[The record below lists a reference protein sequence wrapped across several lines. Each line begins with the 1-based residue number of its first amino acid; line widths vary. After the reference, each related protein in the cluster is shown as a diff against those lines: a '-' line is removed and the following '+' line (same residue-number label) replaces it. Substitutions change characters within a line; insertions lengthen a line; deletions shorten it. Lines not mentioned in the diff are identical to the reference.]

1 MIPLS
6 FAQQRLWF
14 LDQMEG
20 PSATYHIPL
29 AVRMR
34 GALDRAALRGAL
46 ADVVARHE
54 VLRTLFP
61 AQEGTPYQSILAEED
76 VDLPLPVIPVT
87 EDALAGTLGE
97 LAAKTFDLAHDLP
110 LRATLLELA
119 PEDHVLLL
127 VVHHIASDGWSN
139 APLMRDLGIAYGARI
154 EGGAPDWEPLPVQY
168 ADYTLWQQ
176 EVLGD
181 ADDPGS
187 VLSSQLGYWKDALAG
202 LPDEV
207 SLPADR
213 PRPVVASYRGAT
225 HTVSCPAGT
234 HRALTALARE
244 TGTTFFM
251 AAQAAV
257 AALLTR
263 SGAGTDIVIGSPVT
277 GRGDEALDDL
287 VGFFVNTLVLRTD
300 TGGDPSFRELLR
312 RAQKTDLAAWAHQDM
327 PFDRL
332 VEVLNPERSASRHP
346 LFQVMLTVGQS
357 LDAAAPE
364 LGFLET
370 SLVIPELRIAKFD
383 LTFGFQ
389 ERARGDG
396 DPAGFD
402 IVAEYATDLYD
413 ARTVRAVLDRLTRL
427 LTAVAETPDTPI
439 GELDVLAADER
450 RQLDTWAGPRTRAP
464 QLSLDQLFSGKAAA
478 TPDAVALVH
487 EEQRITYAELDI
499 WSNRLARHLTARGV
513 TPGSLV
519 AIHLERSPLL
529 IASLLAVLKAGAGYT
544 LLDPQFPLER
554 LNKALEQTGPSVVIS
569 QAYLPALEHTAP
581 LIDLTADATVIAATS
596 GAAVE
601 TSGHPE
607 AVACIM
613 FTSGSTGTPKGVAAS
628 HRALA
633 ATFLGPDYLHF
644 GPEQS
649 YLQCSPIS
657 WDAFALEVFGPLLH
671 GGTCVL
677 QPGQHTDP
685 HQIVELVER
694 HRITTLQMSA
704 SLFNHMLDEHPAV
717 FDVVREAMTAGEAA
731 SPTHTARALADHP
744 HLHLINGYGPAESMG
759 FTTTH
764 PITADTTD
772 ATTIPIGSPVTGK
785 NAYVLG
791 PNLELL
797 PPNTPGELYVAGH
810 GLAHGYIGQP
820 ALTADRFTANPYG
833 PPGSRMYRTG
843 DLARWNH
850 RGELEYL
857 GRADQQLKLRGFRI
871 EPGEIENVLRAHPSV
886 AQAAVGVRE
895 VRPGDKRL
903 VAYVVPVAGGRIEP
917 EALRRHAESALAD
930 YMVPA
935 VFMALDVLP
944 LTVNGKLDQRALPQ
958 PSLQGHTTD
967 GRAPRT
973 PAEEVLCTVFAEV
986 LGLPSA
992 SVDDDF
998 FRRGGHSLLATR
1010 LVSRVREIFGVRLL
1024 VRDLF
1029 RYPTVAALAERIAG
1043 DRAEASRPA
1052 LVAGERPARLP
1063 LSPAQ
1068 RRLWFLDQM
1077 EGPSATYNIPM
1088 AIRLTGDLDR
1098 AALRGALAD
1107 VVGRHEAL
1115 RTLFP
1120 AEHGEPRQQI
1130 VPADR
1135 AEVPFT
1141 VLGADEDTLAA
1152 RISEQAGRPFALD
1165 SELPLRGVL
1174 FELAPDHHVLLLVV
1188 HHIVSDGWSNTPLM
1202 RDLGTAYS
1210 ARVEGAAPGWEPL
1223 PAQYAD
1229 YTLWQQAL
1237 LGDADDPDSLIA
1249 AQLGHWRNA
1258 LEAVPDE
1265 VTLPADRPRPV
1276 VASYRGAT
1284 HTVSCPAETHRA
1296 LTALAR
1302 ETGTTFLMV
1311 AQAAVA
1317 ALLTRSGAGTDIVL
1331 GSPVTGRAD
1340 QALDDLV
1347 GFFVNTLVLRTDTS
1361 GAPSFR
1367 ELLRRARDTDLAAW
1381 AHQDV
1386 PFDRLVEAL
1395 NPERSA
1401 SRHPLFQVMLTVGQS
1416 LGSGPELDGLE
1427 TEFVVPELR
1436 IAKFD
1441 LTFGFEEHLAE
1452 DGGSAGFDI
1461 CVEYATDLYDA
1472 GTVRAAVARLV
1483 RLLGAA
1489 AEAPDLPFGRLE
1501 ILGEEERGRLT
1512 ALAGPDTSAP
1522 RLSLDRLFSE
1532 RAARVPDSVALVH
1545 EEQRITYAELDIWS
1559 NRLARHLTARGVRPG
1574 GLVAIHLER
1583 SPLLIASLLAV
1594 LKAGAGYTLLDP
1606 QFPLERLNGVLAQTD
1621 PAAVISQAYLPA
1633 LEHAAPL
1640 IDLTADATVIA
1651 ATSGA
1656 AVETSGHPE
1665 AVACIMFTSGST
1677 GTPKGVAA
1685 SHRALAATFLG
1696 PEYLHFGPEQSYLQC
1711 SPISWDAF
1719 ALEVFGPL
1727 LHGGT
1732 CVLQPGQHTDPHQ
1745 IVELVERHRITTL
1758 QMSASLFNHMLDEHP
1773 AVFDVVREAMTAGE
1787 AASPTHTARAL
1798 ADHPHLH
1805 LINGYGPAESMGFTT
1820 THPITADTTDATT
1833 IPIGS
1838 PVTGKNAYVLGPN
1851 LELLPPNTPGELY
1864 VAGHGLA
1871 HGYIGQPALTAD
1883 RFTANPYGPPGSR
1896 MYRTGDLARWNHRGE
1911 LEYLGRADQQLKLRG
1926 FRIEPGEIEN
1936 VLRGHPSVAQA
1947 AVVIGEI
1954 RPGNKGLIAYVTP
1967 LDGAR
1972 IDIAGLRA
1980 HASVSLPDH
1989 MIPAAYVPLDV
2000 LPRTTNGKLDRR
2012 ALPQP
2017 DPDDQP
2023 RTGRGPR
2030 TPAEEVLCTL
2040 FAEVL
2045 GLSSAA
2051 VDDDFFHRGGHS
2063 LLATRLISRI
2073 RTIWSTHTTIS
2084 DLFRY
2089 PTPALLAEHIAAGAG
2104 GGRAN
2109 PLEAVLRIRGS
2120 AEASA
2125 PPLFCVHPISGIS
2138 WGYAG
2143 LLRHIGEEHPVI
2155 GLQARHFTEPQR
2167 RPGSIAEMAD
2177 DYLASIRAVQPH
2189 GPYHLIGWSFG
2200 GMVAHAV
2207 AARLERLGEEVRLL
2221 GLLDAYPLPEG
2232 FEPRPITGGDVL
2244 HGLLGEVPADVSV
2257 HCAEGAPDVREL
2269 ALLVRE
2275 RAPGLGE
2282 LDGPGAAAV
2291 VEATIANLDI
2301 RLRHVPDLPFTGDLL
2316 FFNAT
2321 GTPAPLTAA
2330 EAWAPYVGGR
2340 IEEVD
2345 IDCRHAEMTE
2355 PEPLRAIGEILSGRL
2370 RPARR

>member
-34 GALDRAALRGAL
+34 GALDRAALRDAL

-61 AQEGTPYQSILAEED
+61 AQEGTPYQSIVAEED
-76 VDLPLPVIPVT
+76 VDLPLPVVPVT
-87 EDALAGTLGE
+87 EDALGDTLGE

-110 LRATLLELA
+110 LRATLLELG

-139 APLMRDLGIAYGARI
+139 APLMRDLGIAYGARVD
-154 EGGAPDWEPLPVQY
+154 GVAPGWEPLPVQY

-181 ADDPGS
+181 ADDPAG
-187 VLSSQLGYWKDALAG
+187 VLSSQLDYWKGALAG

-225 HTVSCPAGT
+225 CEVSCPAGT

-251 AAQAAV
+251 VAQAAV

-312 RAQKTDLAAWAHQDM
+312 RAQQTDLAAWAHQDM

-346 LFQVMLTVGQS
+346 LFQVMLTVGRS

-364 LGFLET
+364 LGSLET

-389 ERARGDG
+389 ERPVGDG
-396 DPAGFD
+396 GPAGFD

-427 LTAVAETPDTPI
+427 LTAVAETPDAPI
-439 GELDVLAADER
+439 GELEVLAADER
-450 RQLDTWAGPRTRAP
+450 RRLDTWAGPRTRAP

-499 WSNRLARHLTARGV
+499 WSNRLARHLTSRGV

-554 LNKALEQTGPSVVIS
+554 LNKALGQTGPSVVIS
-569 QAYLPALEHTAP
+569 QAYLPALEHSAP

-596 GAAVE
+596 GTAVE

-717 FDVVREAMTAGEAA
+717 FAVVREAMTAGEAA

-764 PITADTTD
+764 ALTTD
-772 ATTIPIGSPVTGK
+772 TDTATTIPIGGPVTGK

-791 PNLELL
+791 PRLELL
-797 PPNTPGELYVAGH
+797 APNTPGELYVAGH

-871 EPGEIENVLRAHPSV
+871 EPGEIENALCTHPSV
-886 AQAAVGVRE
+886 AQAAVAVRE

-903 VAYVVPVAGGRIEP
+903 VAYVVPVAGSRIEP
-917 EALRRHAESALAD
+917 EALRRHTESALAD

-935 VFMALDVLP
+935 VFMALDALP

-958 PSLQGHTTD
+958 PGLQGHATD

-1010 LVSRVREIFGVRLL
+1010 LVSRVREIFGVQLL

-1043 DRAEASRPA
+1043 DRAEAARPA

-1088 AIRLTGDLDR
+1088 AMRLTGDLDR

-1107 VVGRHEAL
+1107 VVARHEAL
-1115 RTLFP
+1115 RTQFP
-1120 AEHGEPRQQI
+1120 AEHGEPRQRI

-1202 RDLGTAYS
+1202 RDLGIAYG
-1210 ARVEGAAPGWEPL
+1210 ARVEGVAPGWEPL
-1223 PAQYAD
+1223 PVQYAD

-1249 AQLGHWRNA
+1249 AQLGHWRGT

-1284 HTVSCPAETHRA
+1284 HTVSCPAGTHRA

-1317 ALLTRSGAGTDIVL
+1317 ALLTRSGAGTDIVI

-1416 LGSGPELDGLE
+1416 LGTGPELGNLE

-1441 LTFGFEEHLAE
+1441 LTFGFEEHLSE

-1489 AEAPDLPFGRLE
+1489 AETPDLPFGRLE

-1512 ALAGPDTSAP
+1512 AWAGPDTSAP
-1522 RLSLDRLFSE
+1522 RLSLDQLFSGK
-1532 RAARVPDSVALVH
+1532 AAATPDAVALVH

-1559 NRLARHLTARGVRPG
+1559 NRLARHLTARGVTPG

-1606 QFPLERLNGVLAQTD
+1606 QFPLERLNGVLAQTG

-1633 LEHAAPL
+1633 LEHSAPL
-1640 IDLTADATVIA
+1640 IDLTADATAIA
-1651 ATSGA
+1651 ATSGT
-1656 AVETSGHPE
+1656 AVETCGHPE

-1696 PEYLHFGPEQSYLQC
+1696 PDYLHFGPEQSYLQC

-1773 AVFDVVREAMTAGE
+1773 AVFAVVREAMTAGE
-1787 AASPTHTARAL
+1787 TASPVHTARAL

-1820 THPITADTTDATT
+1820 TQLITTDAPT
-1833 IPIGS
+1833 IPIGG

-1883 RFTANPYGPPGSR
+1883 RFTADPYGPPGSR

-1936 VLRGHPSVAQA
+1936 VLCRYGSVAQA

-1972 IDIAGLRA
+1972 IDIAGLRT
-1980 HASVSLPDH
+1980 HASASLPDH
-1989 MIPAAYVPLDV
+1989 MIPAAYVPLDA

-2045 GLSSAA
+2045 GLPSAA

-2084 DLFRY
+2084 DLFRH
-2089 PTPALLAEHIAAGAG
+2089 PTPELLAEHIAAGAG

-2125 PPLFCVHPISGIS
+2125 PPLFCIHPVSGIS

-2244 HGLLGEVPADVSV
+2244 HGLLGEVPADAPV
-2257 HCAEGAPDVREL
+2257 HCADGAPDVHEL
-2269 ALLVRE
+2269 ARLVRD

-2301 RLRHVPDLPFTGDLL
+2301 RLRHVPDLPFGGDLL
-2316 FFNAT
+2316 FFDAT

-2340 IEEVD
+2340 IEEVG

-2355 PEPLRAIGEILSGRL
+2355 PEPLRAIGEILAGRL

>member
-1 MIPLS
+1 
-6 FAQQRLWF
+6 
-14 LDQMEG
+14 
-20 PSATYHIPL
+20 
-29 AVRMR
+29 
-34 GALDRAALRGAL
+34 
-46 ADVVARHE
+46 
-54 VLRTLFP
+54 
-61 AQEGTPYQSILAEED
+61 
-76 VDLPLPVIPVT
+76 
-87 EDALAGTLGE
+87 
-97 LAAKTFDLAHDLP
+97 
-110 LRATLLELA
+110 
-119 PEDHVLLL
+119 
-127 VVHHIASDGWSN
+127 
-139 APLMRDLGIAYGARI
+139 
-154 EGGAPDWEPLPVQY
+154 
-168 ADYTLWQQ
+168 
-176 EVLGD
+176 
-181 ADDPGS
+181 
-187 VLSSQLGYWKDALAG
+187 
-202 LPDEV
+202 
-207 SLPADR
+207 
-213 PRPVVASYRGAT
+213 
-225 HTVSCPAGT
+225 
-234 HRALTALARE
+234 
-244 TGTTFFM
+244 
-251 AAQAAV
+251 
-257 AALLTR
+257 
-263 SGAGTDIVIGSPVT
+263 
-277 GRGDEALDDL
+277 
-287 VGFFVNTLVLRTD
+287 
-300 TGGDPSFRELLR
+300 
-312 RAQKTDLAAWAHQDM
+312 
-327 PFDRL
+327 
-332 VEVLNPERSASRHP
+332 
-346 LFQVMLTVGQS
+346 
-357 LDAAAPE
+357 
-364 LGFLET
+364 
-370 SLVIPELRIAKFD
+370 
-383 LTFGFQ
+383 
-389 ERARGDG
+389 
-396 DPAGFD
+396 
-402 IVAEYATDLYD
+402 
-413 ARTVRAVLDRLTRL
+413 
-427 LTAVAETPDTPI
+427 
-439 GELDVLAADER
+439 
-450 RQLDTWAGPRTRAP
+450 
-464 QLSLDQLFSGKAAA
+464 
-478 TPDAVALVH
+478 
-487 EEQRITYAELDI
+487 
-499 WSNRLARHLTARGV
+499 
-513 TPGSLV
+513 
-519 AIHLERSPLL
+519 
-529 IASLLAVLKAGAGYT
+529 
-544 LLDPQFPLER
+544 
-554 LNKALEQTGPSVVIS
+554 
-569 QAYLPALEHTAP
+569 
-581 LIDLTADATVIAATS
+581 
-596 GAAVE
+596 
-601 TSGHPE
+601 
-607 AVACIM
+607 
-613 FTSGSTGTPKGVAAS
+613 
-628 HRALA
+628 
-633 ATFLGPDYLHF
+633 
-644 GPEQS
+644 
-649 YLQCSPIS
+649 
-657 WDAFALEVFGPLLH
+657 
-671 GGTCVL
+671 
-677 QPGQHTDP
+677 
-685 HQIVELVER
+685 
-694 HRITTLQMSA
+694 
-704 SLFNHMLDEHPAV
+704 
-717 FDVVREAMTAGEAA
+717 
-731 SPTHTARALADHP
+731 
-744 HLHLINGYGPAESMG
+744 
-759 FTTTH
+759 
-764 PITADTTD
+764 
-772 ATTIPIGSPVTGK
+772 
-785 NAYVLG
+785 
-791 PNLELL
+791 
-797 PPNTPGELYVAGH
+797 LYVAGH

-1545 EEQRITYAELDIWS
+1545 EE
-1559 NRLARHLTARGVRPG
+1559 
-1574 GLVAIHLER
+1574 HLER

-1732 CVLQPGQHTDPHQ
+1732 CV
-1745 IVELVERHRITTL
+1745 
-1758 QMSASLFNHMLDEHP
+1758 
-1773 AVFDVVREAMTAGE
+1773 
-1787 AASPTHTARAL
+1787 
-1798 ADHPHLH
+1798 
-1805 LINGYGPAESMGFTT
+1805 
-1820 THPITADTTDATT
+1820 
-1833 IPIGS
+1833 
-1838 PVTGKNAYVLGPN
+1838 
-1851 LELLPPNTPGELY
+1851 
-1864 VAGHGLA
+1864 
-1871 HGYIGQPALTAD
+1871 
-1883 RFTANPYGPPGSR
+1883 
-1896 MYRTGDLARWNHRGE
+1896 
-1911 LEYLGRADQQLKLRG
+1911 
-1926 FRIEPGEIEN
+1926 
-1936 VLRGHPSVAQA
+1936 
-1947 AVVIGEI
+1947 
-1954 RPGNKGLIAYVTP
+1954 
-1967 LDGAR
+1967 
-1972 IDIAGLRA
+1972 
-1980 HASVSLPDH
+1980 
-1989 MIPAAYVPLDV
+1989 
-2000 LPRTTNGKLDRR
+2000 
-2012 ALPQP
+2012 
-2017 DPDDQP
+2017 
-2023 RTGRGPR
+2023 
-2030 TPAEEVLCTL
+2030 
-2040 FAEVL
+2040 
-2045 GLSSAA
+2045 
-2051 VDDDFFHRGGHS
+2051 
-2063 LLATRLISRI
+2063 
-2073 RTIWSTHTTIS
+2073 
-2084 DLFRY
+2084 
-2089 PTPALLAEHIAAGAG
+2089 
-2104 GGRAN
+2104 
-2109 PLEAVLRIRGS
+2109 
-2120 AEASA
+2120 
-2125 PPLFCVHPISGIS
+2125 
-2138 WGYAG
+2138 
-2143 LLRHIGEEHPVI
+2143 
-2155 GLQARHFTEPQR
+2155 
-2167 RPGSIAEMAD
+2167 
-2177 DYLASIRAVQPH
+2177 
-2189 GPYHLIGWSFG
+2189 
-2200 GMVAHAV
+2200 
-2207 AARLERLGEEVRLL
+2207 
-2221 GLLDAYPLPEG
+2221 
-2232 FEPRPITGGDVL
+2232 
-2244 HGLLGEVPADVSV
+2244 
-2257 HCAEGAPDVREL
+2257 
-2269 ALLVRE
+2269 
-2275 RAPGLGE
+2275 
-2282 LDGPGAAAV
+2282 
-2291 VEATIANLDI
+2291 
-2301 RLRHVPDLPFTGDLL
+2301 
-2316 FFNAT
+2316 
-2321 GTPAPLTAA
+2321 
-2330 EAWAPYVGGR
+2330 
-2340 IEEVD
+2340 
-2345 IDCRHAEMTE
+2345 
-2355 PEPLRAIGEILSGRL
+2355 
-2370 RPARR
+2370 